1 MRRKRKHLKKGPIC
15 QNTVTFARQTMF
27 GPNRP
32 AADMEGNGEFN
43 FGGFLRIFE
52 EFLRNFGEIGSLLKK
67 KKKKKMMMMKKK
79 KKKIKNFQKQRPDK
93 FVSIRPVGFD
103 TGKKFMPSY
112 TINTFLV

>member
-43 FGGFLRIFE
+43 LGGIFGDILENFWRFFE
-52 EFLRNFGEIGSLLKK
+52 EFWRNWFIVRRLRTSIN
-67 KKKKKMMMMKKK
+67 
-79 KKKIKNFQKQRPDK
+79 QRP
-93 FVSIRPVGFD
+93 
-103 TGKKFMPSY
+103 TKKRRF
-112 TINTFLV
+112 